1 MRRDMYVTKSK
12 IELREMLRVAGAE
25 SIDELLEQVPGEL
38 MRAAPL
44 ELPASM
50 TEMELVAHVSEL
62 ASLNAG
68 ASAEGPFLGAGAY
81 NHYVPSAV
89 RHLVSRSEFLT
100 AYTPYQP
107 EVSQGTLQGVFE
119 YQSMVCALTGM
130 EVSNASLY
138 DGASAVAEA
147 ALMARSIT
155 GRPDIVVAGTVR
167 PSCRRVLSTYL
178 KYVGAKIEEAPV
190 VQGRADVEAWEKL
203 VKPDTAAVI
212 LQSPNMLGIVE
223 DMSPAIEAAHRAG
236 ALAIVVCDLV
246 ALSVLK
252 TPGEYD
258 ADVAVGDG
266 QPVASALNFGGP
278 YLGFM
283 AARKSYIRKMPGRI
297 VAETTDPEG
306 KRGFVMTL
314 QTREQ
319 HIRRERATSN
329 ICTNQGLVAMAAAA
343 HIALMGPS
351 GLRRVAEA
359 CVKNAWYAS
368 KRLAS
373 LDGFSMTF
381 EGPFFREFA
390 IRTPIPPSELNSRL
404 SEAGFT
410 GGFDLGTWD
419 ESLKGL
425 WLVCTTETQG
435 KNEIDRFVEA
445 VERVSS

>member
-1 MRRDMYVTKSK
+1 
-12 IELREMLRVAGAE
+12 
-25 SIDELLEQVPGEL
+25 
-38 MRAAPL
+38 
-44 ELPASM
+44 
-50 TEMELVAHVSEL
+50 
-62 ASLNAG
+62 
-68 ASAEGPFLGAGAY
+68 
-81 NHYVPSAV
+81 
-89 RHLVSRSEFLT
+89 
-100 AYTPYQP
+100 
-107 EVSQGTLQGVFE
+107 
-119 YQSMVCALTGM
+119 
-130 EVSNASLY
+130 
-138 DGASAVAEA
+138 
-147 ALMARSIT
+147 
-155 GRPDIVVAGTVR
+155 
-167 PSCRRVLSTYL
+167 
-178 KYVGAKIEEAPV
+178 
-190 VQGRADVEAWEKL
+190 
-203 VKPDTAAVI
+203 
-212 LQSPNMLGIVE
+212 MLGIVE
-223 DMSPAIEAAHRAG
+223 DIGPAIEAAHRAG

-246 ALSVLK
+246 ALSALK
-252 TPGEYD
+252 TPGECD

-297 VAETTDPEG
+297 VAETADSEG

-343 HIALMGPS
+343 HMAMMGPC

-373 LDGFSMTF
+373 LDGFSMAF

-390 IRTPIPPSELNSRL
+390 IRTPLPPSELNARL

-410 GGFDLGTWD
+410 GGFDLGRWD
-419 ESLKGL
+419 ASLKGL
-425 WLVCTTETQG
+425 WLLCTTETHG
-435 KNEIDRFVEA
+435 KDEIDRFVEA